1 MSSALPVDAPAQA
14 ERRTAQA
21 PRIAAS
27 RMMMVPFRGSNL
39 PGSKVCHIQGNLS
52 VRRSRLREAGSGQG
66 GKGGHSV
73 PAAGSGGAAA
83 SGRRRAIRL
92 PGDHFGSA
100 PVSPRRHRVRPR
112 IWQVTNPRGPACPRA
127 GATSAPAR
135 QTRADCQWMAKPAQ
149 PSAFALARSGRR
161 TGARQCLALAGSGW
175 TQSEPYNRISNHSH
189 ERGRERRFVPARY
202 PWPEALSRSSRARV
216 SFSDDRLR
224 HADQNRKYR
233 CAIGRTS
240 AGSQVSSS
248 PSARTS

>member
-1 MSSALPVDAPAQA
+1 MRSALPVDAPAQA
-14 ERRTAQA
+14 ERKTAQA

-66 GKGGHSV
+66 GKAGHSV

-112 IWQVTNPRGPACPRA
+112 IWQVTNPRAPACPRA

-135 QTRADCQWMAKPAQ
+135 HARTDYPPLVEHDLPRPPRSRAPAD
-149 PSAFALARSGRR
+149 
-161 TGARQCLALAGSGW
+161 
-175 TQSEPYNRISNHSH
+175 E
-189 ERGRERRFVPARY
+189 PARGSASLL
-202 PWPEALSRSSRARV
+202 PVRSAPG
-216 SFSDDRLR
+216 D
-224 HADQNRKYR
+224 
-233 CAIGRTS
+233 
-240 AGSQVSSS
+240 GSPAPRRSTHVWLG
-248 PSARTS
+248 T